1 MIKITDKALC
11 CGCTACV
18 NACPVQCIVM
28 RRDREG
34 FDYPVANPDLCIG
47 CGKCE
52 KVCPV
57 LNPAEASEPHL
68 ALAARSRK
76 YMEGSSSGGVFP
88 ALAERIIAEEGV
100 VFGSVFNPDMT
111 VGHADAE
118 DMDSVG
124 RMRGSKYVQSDL
136 YSTFEEVK
144 SCLSVGRKVMFTG
157 TPCQIAGLK
166 SYLGR
171 GYDGL
176 LTADCACHGVPSP
189 GLWEKYLKALEQKHG
204 FKISDVRFRD
214 KRHGWRNYDFVI
226 ASGDQEVVTGHSV
239 DIFMSLFLQ
248 DMSLR
253 PSCYDCPAR
262 NGRSGS
268 DITMADLWNVAE
280 AAPEYDDDKGVSLL
294 LVNTSKGRTAVEES
308 DIESTSLDKVLA
320 MKRNAGFAEHI
331 SRPERRTEFFA
342 GVHSAHDLITYL
354 DGFVKRDSF
363 FTKVRRTLVNVKR
376 RIMK

>member
-1 MIKITDKALC
+1 MITITDKALC
-11 CGCTACV
+11 CGCTACM

-34 FDYPVANPDLCIG
+34 FDYPVANPDRCIG

-57 LNPAEASEPHL
+57 LNPCESHKPLE
-68 ALAARSRK
+68 ALAARSPK
-76 YMEGSSSGGVFP
+76 YIDGSSSGGVFP
-88 ALAERIIAEEGV
+88 ALAERVIAEDGV
-100 VFGSVFNPDMT
+100 VFGSILNQDMT
-111 VGHADAE
+111 VGHAEAE
-118 DMDSVG
+118 DMSSLN

-136 YSTFEEVK
+136 YSTFEEVEAY
-144 SCLSVGRKVMFTG
+144 LGEGRKVMFTG

-171 GYDGL
+171 EYEGL

-189 GLWEKYLKALEQKHG
+189 GLWEKYVKALEQKHE
-204 FKISDVRFRD
+204 FNISEVRFRD

-226 ASGDQEVVTGHSV
+226 ASGDQEAVTGHSE

-268 DITMADLWNVAE
+268 DITMADLWNVTE
-280 AAPEYDDDKGVSLL
+280 AAPDFDDDKGVSLL
-294 LVNTSKGRTAVEES
+294 LVNTSKGRTAIGEA
-308 DIESTSLDKVLA
+308 DIESTSSDMELA

-331 SRPERRTEFFA
+331 ARPERRTEFFA
-342 GVHSAHDLITYL
+342 GVHSTRDLISYL
-354 DGFVKRDSF
+354 DGFVKRDTF
-363 FTKVRRTLVNVKR
+363 FTKARRALVNVKR

>member
-1 MIKITDKALC
+1 MITITDKALC
-11 CGCTACV
+11 CGCTACM

-34 FDYPVANPDLCIG
+34 FDYPVANPDRCIG

-57 LNPAEASEPHL
+57 LNPCESHKPLE
-68 ALAARSRK
+68 ALAARSPK
-76 YMEGSSSGGVFP
+76 YMDGSSSGGVFP
-88 ALAERIIAEEGV
+88 ALAERVIAEDGV
-100 VFGSVFNPDMT
+100 VFGSVLNPDMT
-111 VGHADAE
+111 VGHAEAE
-118 DMDSVG
+118 DMASLN

-144 SCLSVGRKVMFTG
+144 AYLGEGRMVMFTG

-171 GYDGL
+171 EYEGL

-189 GLWEKYLKALEQKHG
+189 GLWEKYVKALEQKHE
-204 FKISDVRFRD
+204 FNISEVRFRD

-226 ASGDQEVVTGHSV
+226 ASGDQETVTRHSE

-268 DITMADLWNVAE
+268 DLTMADLWNVTE
-280 AAPEYDDDKGVSLL
+280 AAPEFDDDKGVSLL
-294 LVNTSKGRTAVEES
+294 LVNTSKGRTAIGEA
-308 DIESTSLDKVLA
+308 DIESTSPDMELA

-331 SRPERRTEFFA
+331 ARPERRTEFFA
-342 GVHSAHDLITYL
+342 GVHSTRDLMSYL
-354 DGFVKRDSF
+354 DGFVKRDTF
-363 FTKVRRTLVNVKR
+363 FTKARRALVNVKR